1 MCASTSDLCRACGAC
16 TDPPQQLAEKQRCRN
31 DNISMRR
38 HAHLLLAESSINAAG
53 WGLFTKHKLQKG
65 SYVHEYVGE
74 VISQEE
80 AERRGII
87 YDKLNMSYLFNLSSD
102 YTVDA
107 TRKGNKVRYANH
119 SSTAPNCEA
128 KMIRVNGDM
137 RIGLFAKIDIDA
149 QSEVRGKATVVLC
162 MMP

>member
-1 MCASTSDLCRACGAC
+1 
-16 TDPPQQLAEKQRCRN
+16 
-31 DNISMRR
+31 MRR
-38 HAHLLLAESSINAAG
+38 HAHLLLAKSSINAAG
-53 WGLFTKHKLQKG
+53 WGLFTKHGLMKG

-102 YTVDA
+102 FTVDA

-137 RIGLFAKIDIDA
+137 RIGLYAKVDIDA
-149 QSEVRGKATVVLC
+149 QSEVRSIVLRMKVRVFNVTYFAILSILKAIFRLSIRRNY
-162 MMP
+162 